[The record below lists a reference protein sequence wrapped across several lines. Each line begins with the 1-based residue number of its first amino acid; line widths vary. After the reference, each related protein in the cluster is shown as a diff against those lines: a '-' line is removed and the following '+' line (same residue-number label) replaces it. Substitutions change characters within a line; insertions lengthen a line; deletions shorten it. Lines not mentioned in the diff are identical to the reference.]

1 MTTTKQQKIRIGLFA
16 VAAGALFALVLVVFA
31 GVHFWK
37 PRDRYYVEFDST
49 VYGLED
55 GADVFLNGI
64 RVGKVAGIGLSPH
77 DLSHVRV
84 ALDINEDAPIRTD
97 TTAILQFAGITG
109 LKVIDLRGGTYA
121 APKLRPGGT
130 IPVGETMLDKLED
143 RGMAIVDQSQQLME
157 RANAIVAKADAIVT
171 NLSTATDTANLGEIM
186 AQTRTTAAHLAQ
198 ASASL
203 RGLIDEN
210 RASLRAS
217 VAAIEETARR
227 TADLVDGNQVK
238 AAVADLRQ
246 ASRSFKELAR
256 EVRNRPSKLL
266 FSKPEP
272 DRKLP

>member
-1 MTTTKQQKIRIGLFA
+1 MTTTKQQKVRIGLFA
-16 VAAGALFALVLVVFA
+16 IAAGALLALVLVVFA

-49 VYGLED
+49 VYGLEK
-55 GADVFLNGI
+55 GADVFLSGI
-64 RVGKVAGIGLSPH
+64 RVGKVASIGLSKT

-84 ALDINEDAPIRTD
+84 ALDIDEDAPVRTD
-97 TTAILQFAGITG
+97 TRAVLQFAGITG
-109 LKVIDLRGGTYA
+109 LKVIDLRGGSYA
-121 APKLRPGGT
+121 AAKLPVGGT
-130 IPVGETMLDKLED
+130 IPVGETMLDKLEEK
-143 RGMAIVDQSQQLME
+143 GMAIVDQSQQLME
-157 RANAIVAKADAIVT
+157 RASSIVAKADAIVT
-171 NLSTATDTANLGEIM
+171 NLSSATDTTNLGEIM
-186 AQTRTTAAHLAQ
+186 AQTRVTAAHLAQ
-198 ASASL
+198 ASAAL

-217 VAAIEETARR
+217 VAAIEATAKRA
-227 TADLVDGNQVK
+227 ADLVDGNQVK

-266 FSKPEP
+266 FSSPQP

>member
-1 MTTTKQQKIRIGLFA
+1 MTTTKQQKVRIGLFA
-16 VAAGALFALVLVVFA
+16 VAAGALFAVVLVVFA

-37 PRDRYYVEFDST
+37 PRNRYYVEFDST
-49 VYGLED
+49 VYGLEK

-64 RVGKVAGIGLSPH
+64 RVGKVGGIRLAPN
-77 DLSHVRV
+77 DISHVRV

-97 TTAILQFAGITG
+97 TKAVLQFAGITG
-109 LKVIDLRGGTYA
+109 LKVIDLRGGSFA
-121 APKLRPGGT
+121 APQLAVGGT
-130 IPVGETMLDKLED
+130 IPVGETILDKLED
-143 RGMAIVDQSQQLME
+143 KGMAIVDQSQQLME
-157 RANAIVAKADAIVT
+157 RANSIVAKADAIVT
-171 NLSTATDTANLGEIM
+171 NLSSATDTANLGEIM
-186 AQTRTTAAHLAQ
+186 TQTKVTAAHLAQ

-217 VAAIEETARR
+217 VAAIEETAKRA
-227 TADLVDGNQVK
+227 ADLVDGNQVK
-238 AAVADLRQ
+238 AAVSDLRQ

-266 FSKPEP
+266 YSRPEP